1 VSTERTTLT
10 LREKLRRPVPIA
22 PVPVPALAPVPP
34 ERDMPPLDA
43 TIMYFIWVEGNRA
56 PRHRH
61 ANEASCRRELERL
74 RSMSPGRR
82 FHMFRAERL
91 ES

>member
-1 VSTERTTLT
+1 MSTLT
-10 LREKLRRPVPIA
+10 LREPLRRPTIPIA
-22 PVPVPALAPVPP
+22 PVPVQAPALAPVPT

-43 TIMYFIWVEGNRA
+43 AVMYFIWVEGNRA

-74 RSMSPGRR
+74 RSISPGRR